1 MRIMRIAI
9 IGAGFTGCLLA
20 VQLLRRSAGAAKVVL
35 IERGGPP
42 GRGMAYG
49 TPHPA
54 HLLNVRTANM
64 SAFPDQP
71 EDFQSWARAHGAG
84 DQPYLPRRFYGDYIG
99 ETLAAAGRDFPGG
112 LTMLA
117 DAAVGLDRDAAGVT
131 VRLASGRTEPADIA
145 ALCTGNAA
153 PSAPVALPDAPG
165 RILVGPEDACLP
177 SILPDETVLILG
189 TGLTMIDIAA
199 GLAAQEHRGRV
210 LALSRRGLLP
220 RPHRDL
226 ASKPATLDSAEFVG
240 RPALAVLRRLR
251 ALSREAEAAGGDW
264 RAVIDGLRPFTQRLW
279 QGWDETEAG
288 RFLRHLR
295 PWWDVHRHRVAP
307 AIADRVGAMI
317 ASGQLQ
323 VLAGRLRTVAPTEDG
338 LTVTLRRRGTAA
350 DETRAIC
357 RLVLASGPETD
368 PGRTDDPLLRSLI
381 AGGAVRP
388 DRLRLGLDVDA
399 GGRLIGHDGQP
410 SPRLYALGPPTRGAF
425 WEITAV
431 PDIRKQCAEVAAAI
445 LAGDTTVPPPAK
457 PGFDPGI

>member
-1 MRIMRIAI
+1 MRIAI

-64 SAFPDQP
+64 SAFPDEP
-71 EDFQSWARAHGAG
+71 EDFLRWARAHGG
-84 DQPYLPRRFYGDYIG
+84 EEPYLPRRFYGDYIG

-117 DAAVGLDRDAAGVT
+117 DAAVGLDRDTDGVT
-131 VRLASGRTEPADIA
+131 VRLASGRTERADIA
-145 ALCTGNAA
+145 ALCTGNAP
-153 PSAPVALPDAPG
+153 PSSPVALPGSPE

-220 RPHRDL
+220 RPHRDI
-226 ASKPATLDSAEFVG
+226 ASKPAALNAADFVG
-240 RPALAVLRRLR
+240 LPARALLRRVR
-251 ALSREAEAAGGDW
+251 ALCREAEAAGGDW

-279 QGWDETEAG
+279 QAWDETQAG

-323 VLAGRLRTVAPTEDG
+323 VLAGRLRHVAAVEDG
-338 LTVTLRRRGTAA
+338 LSVALRRRGAA
-350 DETRAIC
+350 QDETREIC

-368 PGRTDDPLLRSLI
+368 PARTDDPLLRSLL

-431 PDIRKQCAEVAAAI
+431 PDIRRQCAEVAEAMLKSETI
-445 LAGDTTVPPPAK
+445 PPPAR

>member
-1 MRIMRIAI
+1 MRIAI

-20 VQLLRRSAGAAKVVL
+20 VQLLRRSAGAAEVILV
-35 IERGGPP
+35 ERGGPA

-54 HLLNVRTANM
+54 HLLNVRAANM
-64 SAFPDQP
+64 SAFPDMP
-71 EDFQSWARAHGAG
+71 EDFQRWAQAHGAG
-84 DQPYLPRRFYGDYIG
+84 DDPYLPRRFYGDYVG

-117 DAAVGLDRDAAGVT
+117 DGVTGLDRDEGGVT
-131 VRLASGRTEPADIA
+131 LRLASGRTERADIVA
-145 ALCTGNAA
+145 VCTGNAQ
-153 PSAPVALPDAPG
+153 PSAPIPLPEAPG

-199 GLAAQEHRGRV
+199 GLAAQNHQGPV
-210 LALSRRGLLP
+210 LALSRRGLLA
-220 RPHRDL
+220 RPHLDVANKAAAL
-226 ASKPATLDSAEFVG
+226 AADAFVG
-240 RPALAVLRRLR
+240 LPALALLRRVR
-251 ALSREAEAAGGDW
+251 ALCREAEAAGGDW

-279 QGWDETEAG
+279 RAWDATEAG

-307 AIADRVGAMI
+307 AIGNRVGAMM

-323 VLAGRLRTVAPTEDG
+323 VLAGRLLAVEAAEDG
-338 LTVTLRRRGTAA
+338 LVATLRRRGAQA
-350 DETRAIC
+350 EERRPAC
-357 RLVLASGPETD
+357 RLVLASGPEAD
-368 PGRTDDPLLRSLI
+368 PARTGDPFLRSLLSS
-381 AGGAVRP
+381 GAARP
-388 DRLRLGLDVDA
+388 DRLNLGLDVDA
-399 GGRLIGHDGQP
+399 DGRLIGHDGVP

-431 PDIRKQCAEVAAAI
+431 PDIRRQCAEVAARM
-445 LAGDTTVPPPAK
+445 LAGGDGPA
-457 PGFDPGI
+457 PAAGCGFDPGI

>member
-1 MRIMRIAI
+1 MRIAI

-64 SAFPDQP
+64 SAFPDEP
-71 EDFQSWARAHGAG
+71 DDFQRWARAHGAG
-84 DQPYLPRRFYGDYIG
+84 DEPYLPRRFYGDYVG

-112 LTMLA
+112 LTVLA
-117 DAAVGLDRDAAGVT
+117 DGAVGLDRDSAGVT
-131 VRLASGRTEPADIA
+131 VRLASGRTESADIA
-145 ALCTGNAA
+145 ALCIGNAP
-153 PSAPVALPDAPG
+153 PSAPIPLPSAPG
-165 RILVGPEDACLP
+165 RILVGPEDAGLAEIP
-177 SILPDETVLILG
+177 SDETVLIVG

-199 GLAAQEHRGRV
+199 GLGAQDHRGRV

-220 RPHRDL
+220 RPHRDV
-226 ASKPATLDSAEFVG
+226 ASKPAALDAAEFVG

-251 ALSREAEAAGGDW
+251 ALCRAAEAAGGDW
-264 RAVIDGLRPFTQRLW
+264 RAVIDGLRPFTQALW
-279 QGWDETEAG
+279 RGWNEAEAE

-323 VLAGRLRTVAPTEDG
+323 VVAGRLRSVSAAEDE
-338 LTVTLRRRGTAA
+338 LTVTLRRRGAA
-350 DETRAIC
+350 AEESRSVG

-368 PGRTDDPLLRSLI
+368 PARTDDPLLRSLL
-381 AGGAVRP
+381 AGGAARP
-388 DRLRLGLDVDA
+388 DRLRLGLDVDTE
-399 GGRLIGHDGQP
+399 GRLIGHDGQP
-410 SPRLYALGPPTRGAF
+410 SPRLFALGPPTRGAF

-431 PDIRKQCAEVAAAI
+431 PDIRRQCAEAATAM
-445 LAGDTTVPPPAK
+445 LNGDAVPPPAK
-457 PGFDPGI
+457 RGFDPGI

>member
-1 MRIMRIAI
+1 MRIAI

-64 SAFPDQP
+64 SAFPDEP
-71 EDFQSWARAHGAG
+71 EDFQRWARAHGG
-84 DQPYLPRRFYGDYIG
+84 EEPYLPRRFYGDYIG

-117 DAAVGLDRDAAGVT
+117 DAAVGLDRDADGVT
-131 VRLASGRTEPADIA
+131 VRLASGRTERADIA

-220 RPHRDL
+220 
-226 ASKPATLDSAEFVG
+226 AEFVG
-240 RPALAVLRRLR
+240 QPALAVLSRIR
-251 ALSREAEAAGGDW
+251 ALCREAETAGGDW

-279 QGWDETEAG
+279 QGWDETQAG

-323 VLAGRLRTVAPTEDG
+323 VLAGRLRNVTTIEDG
-338 LTVTLRRRGTAA
+338 LAVTLRRRGGET
-350 DETRAIC
+350 DERREIC

-368 PGRTDDPLLRSLI
+368 PGRTDDPLLRSLL
-381 AGGAVRP
+381 AGGAARP

-445 LAGDTTVPPPAK
+445 LAGDAAPPLAK

>member
-1 MRIMRIAI
+1 MRIAI

-64 SAFPDQP
+64 SALPDEP
-71 EDFQSWARAHGAG
+71 DDFQRWARAHGAG
-84 DQPYLPRRFYGDYIG
+84 DEPYLPRRFYGDYVG

-112 LTMLA
+112 LTVLA
-117 DAAVGLDRDAAGVT
+117 DGAVGLDRDSAGVT
-131 VRLASGRTEPADIA
+131 VRLASGRTESADIA
-145 ALCTGNAA
+145 ALCIGNAP
-153 PSAPVALPDAPG
+153 PSAPIPLPAAPG
-165 RILVGPEDACLP
+165 RILVGPEDAGLAEIP
-177 SILPDETVLILG
+177 PDETVLIIG

-199 GLAAQEHRGRV
+199 GLGAQDHRGRV

-220 RPHRDL
+220 RPHRDV
-226 ASKPATLDSAEFVG
+226 ASKPAALDAAEFVG

-251 ALSREAEAAGGDW
+251 ALCREAEAAGGDW
-264 RAVIDGLRPFTQRLW
+264 RAVIDGLRPFTQALW
-279 QGWDETEAG
+279 RGWDEAEAG

-323 VLAGRLRTVAPTEDG
+323 VVAGRLRSVSAAEDG
-338 LTVTLRRRGTAA
+338 LTVTLRRRGAA
-350 DETRAIC
+350 AEESRSVG

-368 PGRTDDPLLRSLI
+368 PARTDDPLLRSLL
-381 AGGAVRP
+381 AGGAARP

-399 GGRLIGHDGQP
+399 EGRLIGHDGQP
-410 SPRLYALGPPTRGAF
+410 SPRLFALGPPTRGAF

-431 PDIRKQCAEVAAAI
+431 PDIRRQCAEAATAM
-445 LAGDTTVPPPAK
+445 LNGDAVPPPAK
-457 PGFDPGI
+457 RGFDPGI

>member
-1 MRIMRIAI
+1 MRIAI
-9 IGAGFTGCLLA
+9 IGAGFSGCLLA

-64 SAFPDQP
+64 SAFPDEP
-71 EDFQSWARAHGAG
+71 EDFQRWARAHGG
-84 DQPYLPRRFYGDYIG
+84 EEPYLPRRFYGDYLG

-117 DAAVGLDRDAAGVT
+117 DGAVGLDRDADGVT
-131 VRLASGRTEPADIA
+131 VRLASGRTERADIA
-145 ALCTGNAA
+145 ALCTGNAP
-153 PSAPVALPDAPG
+153 PSSPVALPEAPG
-165 RILVGPEDACLP
+165 RILIGPEDACLP

-220 RPHRDL
+220 RPHRDI
-226 ASKPATLDSAEFVG
+226 ASKPLALDAAEFVG
-240 RPALAVLRRLR
+240 LPVLAVLRRIR
-251 ALSREAEAAGGDW
+251 ALCREAEAAGGDW

-279 QGWDETEAG
+279 QAWDETQAR

-307 AIADRVGAMI
+307 AIADRVGGMI

-323 VLAGRLRTVAPTEDG
+323 VLAGRLRDVAPVEDG
-338 LTVTLRRRGTAA
+338 LAVTLRRRGTAA
-350 DETRAIC
+350 DERREIC

-368 PGRTDDPLLRSLI
+368 PGRTDDPLLRSLL
-381 AGGAVRP
+381 AGGAARP

-445 LAGDTTVPPPAK
+445 LAGDAVPPPTK